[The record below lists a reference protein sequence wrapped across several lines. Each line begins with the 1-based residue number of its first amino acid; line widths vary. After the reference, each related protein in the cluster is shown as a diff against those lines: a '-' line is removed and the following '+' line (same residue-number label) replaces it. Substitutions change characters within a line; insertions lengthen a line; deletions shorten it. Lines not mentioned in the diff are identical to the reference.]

1 MKPRA
6 VLGEPRPRPDGPYG
20 DPRVCVALLDGP
32 VDLSHP
38 CFAGADLT
46 RLVTL
51 VGEPAGPG
59 PMSLHGTHVASLL
72 FGMPDSPVA
81 GIAPRCRGLVLPV
94 FRDGDGR
101 VPQMDLARAI
111 ERAVEEG
118 AHVINISGGERTDTG
133 QADALLERALR
144 LCEDKGVLVVSAAG
158 NDGAD
163 TLQVPAAVPSVLAV
177 GAAAADGSPL
187 DISNWGGAYR
197 THGILA
203 PGQDIEGA
211 APGGGLASL
220 TGSSFA
226 TPLVAGTAA
235 LLVAAQLAG
244 GGVAD
249 PRAAGQALLSTATA
263 PADCADPDAPAC
275 RRGLGG
281 SLDAVRA
288 LALATRKEETA
299 VTTPAAPT
307 PSEAPAPNA
316 APAGHET
323 SAPYGATASYGTPAA
338 PVAPPSY
345 GTPAAAVAPAS
356 YGTPAAAVAPAS
368 DGTPAAPAQPAAPA
382 PAAPPVPAGIAA
394 DGGAPPPPPVPP
406 APATPPAVAPLQAP
420 APAPAPPVHAVAAAA
435 APAAATSSPTAP
447 PVHAPH
453 TTTSAGVR
461 PACDCGGDPAACS
474 CGGSGTGS
482 PRQLIYA
489 IGTIGFDYPT
499 EARRDSFR
507 QQMPYVETVVDG
519 KPVEQAPDPYSPRQ
533 LRDYL
538 ASFPWVSDKVTWT
551 LTMDGATVYALEAEP
566 SAGMDWSEPL
576 VPPAE
581 AMKARKAPA
590 RLATE
595 QGKTDADLFRMFA
608 HPPVSTVYR
617 VFRDAIAGQALDP
630 DKEEERGGYISR
642 VSVPGVLTD
651 RTTRL
656 YSGQIVPVVEVKS
669 RGLWTWNEAALVDA
683 VFHEVSKEADV
694 KQSEDKRQQSRVQV
708 RDEEQLRLTI
718 RAFLDKIYYQF
729 RNLGQ
734 TSADRALNFMGTNA
748 FLFGDKIKDG
758 LLSASK
764 VPGST
769 MNLYALDTITVT
781 KSPYCRVGS
790 DCQDVTVTFYDPE
803 DERRSRLSYL
813 FTIDVSDEL
822 PVTLAPVHTFL
833 DSK

>member
-1 MKPRA
+1 MKARA
-6 VLGEPRPRPDGPYG
+6 VLRDLGARHDQPFG

-46 RLVTL
+46 RLTTL
-51 VGEPAGPG
+51 VQEPAGTG

-72 FGMPDSPVA
+72 FGVPGSPVT
-81 GIAPRCRGLVLPV
+81 GLAPRSRGLILPV
-94 FRDGDGR
+94 FRDGGDGR

-118 AHVINISGGERTDTG
+118 AHIINISGGERTDAD

-144 LCEDKGVLVVSAAG
+144 LCEDRGVLVVAAVG

-163 TLQVPAAVPSVLAV
+163 AHQVPAAVPSVLAV

-187 DISNWGGAYR
+187 DISNWGADYR
-197 THGILA
+197 THGVLA

-211 APGGGLASL
+211 APGGGLATL

-244 GGVAD
+244 GGAAD
-249 PRAAGQALLSTATA
+249 PKAAGHALLATATA
-263 PADCADPDAPAC
+263 PDCGDPDAPSC

-299 VTTPAAPT
+299 VTTPAAAPT
-307 PSEAPAPNA
+307 PSEAPVPQV
-316 APAGHET
+316 APAAYET
-323 SAPYGATASYGTPAA
+323 PTPYGTPAA
-338 PVAPPSY
+338 PAPP
-345 GTPAAAVAPAS
+345 
-356 YGTPAAAVAPAS
+356 
-368 DGTPAAPAQPAAPA
+368 QPMAPA
-382 PAAPPVPAGIAA
+382 PAAPSVPAGITA
-394 DGGAPPPPPVPP
+394 DGGAPPPVPP
-406 APATPPAVAPLQAP
+406 APAAPPPVPASPPVPAAPPTAPAPAAQAP
-420 APAPAPPVHAVAAAA
+420 APAAPVQA
-435 APAAATSSPTAP
+435 APVQGAPAQAAPVSSPSATTTPA
-447 PVHAPH
+447 HAPYLS
-453 TTTSAGVR
+453 TSAGVR
-461 PACDCGGDPAACS
+461 PSCGCGGDPAACS
-474 CGGSGTGS
+474 CGGTGGGS

-507 QQMPYVETVVDG
+507 QQMPYVPVEVDG
-519 KPVEQAPDPYSPRQ
+519 KMIEQSPDPYSPRQ

-538 ASFPWVSDKVTWT
+538 ASSPWVSDKVTWT

-566 SAGMDWSEPL
+566 SVGMDWSEPL
-576 VPPAE
+576 VPPVKVAKE
-581 AMKARKAPA
+581 HKSAVRI
-590 RLATE
+590 ATE
-595 QGKTDADLFRMFA
+595 EGRTDADLFRMFA
-608 HPPVSTVYR
+608 NPPVSTVYR
-617 VFRDAIAGQALDP
+617 VFRDAIFGQAINPDDP
-630 DKEEERGGYISR
+630 EEGEGYISR
-642 VSVPGVLTD
+642 VSVPGVLTH

-656 YSGQIVPVVEVKS
+656 YSGQVVPVVEVKS
-669 RGLWTWNEAALVDA
+669 RGLYTWHEAALVDS
-683 VFHEVSKEADV
+683 VFDQVKKDADSPQPEANK
-694 KQSEDKRQQSRVQV
+694 KQQAKV
-708 RDEEQLRLTI
+708 QLRDDSDLKLTI
-718 RAFLDKIYYQF
+718 RSLLDKIYYQF

-734 TSADRALNFMGTNA
+734 TSADRALNYMGTNA
-748 FLFGDKIKDG
+748 FLFGDKIAEG
-758 LLSASK
+758 LLSSSK

-769 MNLYALDTITVT
+769 KNLYALDTITVT

-833 DSK
+833 GSF

>member
-6 VLGEPRPRPDGPYG
+6 VLGELRPRPDGPYG

-51 VGEPAGPG
+51 VQEPAGSG

-81 GIAPRCRGLVLPV
+81 GLAPRCRGLLLPV
-94 FRDGDGR
+94 FRDGGNGR

-118 AHVINISGGERTDTG
+118 AHVINISGGERADTG

-144 LCEDKGVLVVSAAG
+144 LCEDRGVLVVSAVG

-163 TLQVPAAVPSVLAV
+163 TLQVPAAAPSVLAV

-187 DISNWGGAYR
+187 DISNWGAAYR
-197 THGILA
+197 AHGILA

-211 APGGGLASL
+211 APGGGLVPL

-244 GGVAD
+244 GGTAD
-249 PRAAGQALLSTATA
+249 PKAAGQALLATATA

-281 SLDAVRA
+281 SLDAPRA
-288 LALATRKEETA
+288 YALITTRKEEKA
-299 VTTPAAPT
+299 VTTPAAAPT
-307 PSEAPAPNA
+307 PSEVPAPSVTPA
-316 APAGHET
+316 AYETPA
-323 SAPYGATASYGTPAA
+323 PYGTPAA
-338 PVAPPSY
+338 P
-345 GTPAAAVAPAS
+345 
-356 YGTPAAAVAPAS
+356 
-368 DGTPAAPAQPAAPA
+368 APAQPTAPPA
-382 PAAPPVPAGIAA
+382 PVAPPVPAGVAA

-406 APATPPAVAPLQAP
+406 APAAQPAPGPVQAPP
-420 APAPAPPVHAVAAAA
+420 APALAPPVQAVAAAA
-435 APAAATSSPTAP
+435 APAATAAPSAAAP

-453 TTTSAGVR
+453 AALSAGVR
-461 PACDCGGDPAACS
+461 PACGCGGDPAACS
-474 CGGSGTGS
+474 CGGSGGGS

-507 QQMPYVETVVDG
+507 QQMPYVEATVDG
-519 KPVEQAPDPYSPRQ
+519 KAVEQAPDPYSPRQ
-533 LRDYL
+533 LREYL
-538 ASFPWVSDKVTWT
+538 ASAPWVSDKVTWT

-566 SAGMDWSEPL
+566 AAGMDWSEPL
-576 VPPAE
+576 VPPVE
-581 AMKARKAPA
+581 AQKARKTPA
-590 RLATE
+590 RIAKE
-595 QGKTDADLFRMFA
+595 QGKTDADLFSLFA

-630 DKEEERGGYISR
+630 DDPEERDGYISR

-669 RGLWTWNEAALVDA
+669 RGLYTWNEAALVDA
-683 VFHEVSKEADV
+683 VFDQV
-694 KQSEDKRQQSRVQV
+694 KKDAEMEQPKDPKQQTKVKV
-708 RDEEQLRLTI
+708 RDEAELKLTI

-734 TSADRALNFMGTNA
+734 TSADRALNYMGTNA
-748 FLFGDKIKDG
+748 FLYGDKIKEG

-769 MNLYALDTITVT
+769 KNLYALDTITVA

-813 FTIDVSDEL
+813 FTVDVSDEL

-833 DSK
+833 GSL

>member
-6 VLGEPRPRPDGPYG
+6 VLGELRPRPDEPYG

-46 RLVTL
+46 RLTTL
-51 VGEPAGPG
+51 VQEPAGPG

-72 FGMPDSPVA
+72 FGMPGTPLT
-81 GIAPRCRGLVLPV
+81 GLAPHCRGLILPV
-94 FRDGDGR
+94 FRDGGDGR

-118 AHVINISGGERTDTG
+118 AHVINISGGERADTG

-144 LCEDKGVLVVSAAG
+144 LCEDQGVLVVSAAG

-203 PGQDIEGA
+203 PGQNIEGA

-244 GGVAD
+244 GGTAD
-249 PRAAGQALLSTATA
+249 PKAAGHALLATATA

-281 SLDAVRA
+281 SLDAPRA
-288 LALATRKEETA
+288 YALVTTRKEETA
-299 VTTPAAPT
+299 VTTPADAPAPT
-307 PSEAPAPNA
+307 PASYEAPAAAAVPA
-316 APAGHET
+316 TAPAPP
-323 SAPYGATASYGTPAA
+323 APVPVGVTADGGAPPPAPVQAA
-338 PVAPPSY
+338 PVAQ
-345 GTPAAAVAPAS
+345 AP
-356 YGTPAAAVAPAS
+356 VQAPLQA
-368 DGTPAAPAQPAAPA
+368 PVQAPLQAPVQAAPVPAAPA
-382 PAAPPVPAGIAA
+382 PAAPAPV
-394 DGGAPPPPPVPP
+394 
-406 APATPPAVAPLQAP
+406 
-420 APAPAPPVHAVAAAA
+420 AA
-435 APAAATSSPTAP
+435 APAAPVPQAP
-447 PVHAPH
+447 APVQAPAASVPAY
-453 TTTSAGVR
+453 TPLPSAGVR
-461 PACDCGGDPAACS
+461 PSCGCGGDPAGCTCS
-474 CGGSGTGS
+474 GGTAGAS
-482 PRQLIYA
+482 QLIYA
-489 IGTIGFDYPT
+489 IGTIGFDYAT

-507 QQMPYVETVVDG
+507 QQMPYVPATIEG
-519 KPVEQAPDPYSPRQ
+519 EEVEQEPDPYNPTQ
-533 LRDYL
+533 LRTYL
-538 ASFPWVSDKVTWT
+538 MDAPWACSKLTWT
-551 LTMDGATVYALEAEP
+551 LVMDGATVYALEAEP
-566 SAGMDWSEPL
+566 SVAMDWGVPL
-576 VPPAE
+576 ALPEDVQNERRTA
-581 AMKARKAPA
+581 AQ
-590 RLATE
+590 LATE
-595 QGKTDADLFRMFA
+595 KNKPFSELVASLTS
-608 HPPVSTVYR
+608 PPVSTVYR
-617 VFRDAIAGQALDP
+617 VFRDAIAGQAINVEKQPKL
-630 DKEEERGGYISR
+630 KAGYISR
-642 VSVPGVLTD
+642 VSVPGVLTN

-669 RGLWTWNEAALVDA
+669 RGLYTWREEKLIDA
-683 VFHEVSKEADV
+683 VMEQIKKEATAQKIKV
-694 KQSEDKRQQSRVQV
+694 RNED
-708 RDEEQLRLTI
+708 ELRLTI
-718 RAFLDKIYYQF
+718 RSFLDKIYNQF

-748 FLFGDKIKDG
+748 YSFSNQIAQG

-764 VPGST
+764 VPGSSK
-769 MNLYALDTITVT
+769 NLYSLDTINVT
-781 KSPYCRVGS
+781 KSPYCRLGS

-803 DERRSRLSYL
+803 DERRSRLSYQ
-813 FTIDVSDEL
+813 FTVDVSDEL

-833 DSK
+833 GSY

>member
-1 MKPRA
+1 M
-6 VLGEPRPRPDGPYG
+6 
-20 DPRVCVALLDGP
+20 CVALLDGP

-46 RLVTL
+46 RLATL
-51 VGEPAGPG
+51 VQEPAGPG

-72 FGMPDSPVA
+72 FGMPGTPVT
-81 GIAPRCRGLVLPV
+81 GIAPHCRGLVLPV
-94 FRDGDGR
+94 FRDGGDGR

-118 AHVINISGGERTDTG
+118 AHVINISGGERADAG

-144 LCEDKGVLVVSAAG
+144 LCEDQGVLVVSAAG

-211 APGGGLASL
+211 APGGRLAAL

-235 LLVAAQLAG
+235 LLVAAQVAG
-244 GGVAD
+244 GGAAD
-249 PRAAGQALLSTATA
+249 PKAAGQALLATATA

-281 SLDAVRA
+281 SLDAPRA
-288 LALATRKEETA
+288 YALITTRKEETA
-299 VTTPAAPT
+299 VTTPAAAPT
-307 PSEAPAPNA
+307 PSEAPAPSV
-316 APAGHET
+316 APAGYETPASHET
-323 SAPYGATASYGTPAA
+323 PAPYGTPAA
-338 PVAPPSY
+338 PAPY
-345 GTPAAAVAPAS
+345 
-356 YGTPAAAVAPAS
+356 
-368 DGTPAAPAQPAAPA
+368 GTPAAPAQPAP
-382 PAAPPVPAGIAA
+382 PVPTAPPVPAGVAA
-394 DGGAPPPPPVPP
+394 DGGAPPPPPAAPPTAPPAQAPAPP
-406 APATPPAVAPLQAP
+406 APA
-420 APAPAPPVHAVAAAA
+420 
-435 APAAATSSPTAP
+435 AP

-453 TTTSAGVR
+453 ATTSAGVR
-461 PACDCGGDPAACS
+461 PACGCGGDPAACS
-474 CGGSGTGS
+474 CSSSGSGS

-507 QQMPYVETVVDG
+507 QQMPYVDATVDG
-519 KPVEQAPDPYSPRQ
+519 RVVEQAPDPYSPRQ

-538 ASFPWVSDKVTWT
+538 AGAPWASDKLTWT
-551 LTMDGATVYALEAEP
+551 LTMDGATVYALEAEA
-566 SAGMDWSEPL
+566 SVGMDWSM
-576 VPPAE
+576 PPVTPEE
-581 AMKARKAPA
+581 AQLNRKKPSRAGAAKAKKDVNP
-590 RLATE
+590 
-595 QGKTDADLFRMFA
+595 FA
-608 HPPVSTVYR
+608 NPPVSTVYR

-630 DKEEERGGYISR
+630 DDEEERHGYISR

-683 VFHEVSKEADV
+683 VFKEVAKEADV
-694 KQSEDKRQQSRVQV
+694 KQPEDKRQQSRVQV
-708 RDEEQLRLTI
+708 RDDAQLHLTI
-718 RAFLDKIYYQF
+718 RAFLDKVYYQF

>member
-6 VLGEPRPRPDGPYG
+6 VLGELRPRPDEPYG

-38 CFAGADLT
+38 CFVGADLT
-46 RLVTL
+46 RLTTL
-51 VGEPAGPG
+51 VQEPAGPG

-72 FGMPDSPVA
+72 FGMPGTPVT
-81 GIAPRCRGLVLPV
+81 GIAPRCRGLLLPV
-94 FRDGDGR
+94 FRDGRDGR

-118 AHVINISGGERTDTG
+118 AHVINISGGERTDAG

-144 LCEDKGVLVVSAAG
+144 LCEDHGVLVVSAVG

-177 GAAAADGSPL
+177 GAAGADGAPL
-187 DISNWGGAYR
+187 DLSNWGGAYR

-203 PGQDIEGA
+203 PGQGIEGA

-249 PRAAGQALLSTATA
+249 PRAAGQALLATATA
-263 PADCADPDAPAC
+263 PADCADPDAPSC

-281 SLDAVRA
+281 SLDAPRA
-288 LALATRKEETA
+288 YALVTTRTDRKEETA
-299 VTTPAAPT
+299 VSTPAAAPT
-307 PSEAPAPNA
+307 PSEAPAPSS
-316 APAGHET
+316 APAAT
-323 SAPYGATASYGTPAA
+323 QTPAPYGTPAA
-338 PVAPPSY
+338 PAP
-345 GTPAAAVAPAS
+345 T
-356 YGTPAAAVAPAS
+356 
-368 DGTPAAPAQPAAPA
+368 QPAAPA
-382 PAAPPVPAGIAA
+382 PVAPPVPAGMTA

-406 APATPPAVAPLQAP
+406 APVQAPTSTPAP
-420 APAPAPPVHAVAAAA
+420 APAPALAAPVHAVAAAA
-435 APAAATSSPTAP
+435 APAAPPMPTAAPTPAAP

-453 TTTSAGVR
+453 SAASAGVR
-461 PACDCGGDPAACS
+461 PACGCGGDPAACS
-474 CGGSGTGS
+474 CGGSGGAS
-482 PRQLIYA
+482 PRQLIYV
-489 IGTIGFDYPT
+489 IGTIGFDYAT

-507 QQMPYVETVVDG
+507 QQMPYVEATVDG
-519 KPVEQAPDPYSPRQ
+519 KPVEQSPDPYSPRQ

-538 ASFPWVSDKVTWT
+538 ASAPWVSDKLTWT

-576 VPPAE
+576 VPPVE
-581 AMKARKAPA
+581 AQKARKTPA
-590 RLATE
+590 RIATE
-595 QGKTDADLFRMFA
+595 QGRTEADLFNLFA
-608 HPPVSTVYR
+608 NPPVSTVYR
-617 VFRDAIAGQALDP
+617 VFRDAIWGQALNP
-630 DKEEERGGYISR
+630 DDKDERGGYISR

-669 RGLWTWNEAALVDA
+669 RGLYTWNESALVDA
-683 VFHEVSKEADV
+683 VFDEVSKDAEMERPEN
-694 KQSEDKRQQSRVQV
+694 KKQQSRVQI
-708 RDEEQLRLTI
+708 RDEAELKLTI

-734 TSADRALNFMGTNA
+734 TSADRALNYMGTNA
-748 FLFGDKIKDG
+748 FLFGNKIKEG

-813 FTIDVSDEL
+813 FTVDVSDEL

-833 DSK
+833 GSH

>member
-6 VLGEPRPRPDGPYG
+6 VLGELRPRPDEPYG

-46 RLVTL
+46 RLTTL
-51 VGEPAGPG
+51 VQEPAGPG

-72 FGMPDSPVA
+72 FGMPGTPLT
-81 GIAPRCRGLVLPV
+81 GLAPHCRGLILPV
-94 FRDGDGR
+94 FRDGGDGR

-118 AHVINISGGERTDTG
+118 AHVINISGGERADTG

-144 LCEDKGVLVVSAAG
+144 LCEDQGVLVVSAAG

-203 PGQDIEGA
+203 PGQNIEGA

-244 GGVAD
+244 GGTAD
-249 PRAAGQALLSTATA
+249 PKAAGHALLATATA
-263 PADCADPDAPAC
+263 PADCADPDTPAC

-281 SLDAVRA
+281 SLDAPRA
-288 LALATRKEETA
+288 YALVTTRKEETA
-299 VTTPAAPT
+299 VTTPAAAPT
-307 PSEAPAPNA
+307 PSEAPAPNV
-316 APAGHET
+316 APAAYET
-323 SAPYGATASYGTPAA
+323 PASYGTPAA
-338 PVAPPSY
+338 PVAP
-345 GTPAAAVAPAS
+345 AAP
-356 YGTPAAAVAPAS
+356 
-368 DGTPAAPAQPAAPA
+368 APAQPAAPA

-406 APATPPAVAPLQAP
+406 APTAPPAAAPVQAP
-420 APAPAPPVHAVAAAA
+420 APALASPAPAPALAPPVQAVAAAA
-435 APAAATSSPTAP
+435 APIPAAP
-447 PVHAPH
+447 PVHASLA
-453 TTTSAGVR
+453 TTSAGVR
-461 PACDCGGDPAACS
+461 PACGCGGDPAACA
-474 CGGSGTGS
+474 CGGNGGGS

-507 QQMPYVETVVDG
+507 QQMPTVDVTIDG
-519 KPVEQAPDPYSPRQ
+519 KQVEQSPDPYSPRQ

-538 ASFPWVSDKVTWT
+538 ANAPWVSDKVTWT

-566 SAGMDWSEPL
+566 SVGMDWSEPL

-581 AMKARKAPA
+581 AQKARKAPDRIA
-590 RLATE
+590 RGK
-595 QGKTDADLFRMFA
+595 GKTDADLFRMFA

-617 VFRDAIAGQALDP
+617 VFRDAIVGHALDP
-630 DKEEERGGYISR
+630 DKEEERHGYISR

-683 VFHEVSKEADV
+683 VFDEVSGEADV
-694 KQSEDKRQQSRVQV
+694 QKAKADQSQQRVQV
-708 RDEEQLRLTI
+708 RDDAQLRLTI

-734 TSADRALNFMGTNA
+734 TSADRALNYMGTNA
-748 FLFGDKIKDG
+748 FLFGDKMKQG

-790 DCQDVTVTFYDPE
+790 DCQDVKVTFYDPE
-803 DERRSRLSYL
+803 DEHRSRLTYL